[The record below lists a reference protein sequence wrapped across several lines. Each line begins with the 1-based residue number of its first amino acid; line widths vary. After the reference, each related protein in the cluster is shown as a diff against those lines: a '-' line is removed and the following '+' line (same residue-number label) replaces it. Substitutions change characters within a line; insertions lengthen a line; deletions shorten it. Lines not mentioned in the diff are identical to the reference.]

1 VRSWGWRVTAN
12 LTGRA
17 CRCAPHAMSTRR
29 PSLRLRRWRVLA
41 GSALAVAAV
50 VAALTVPGAWGSD
63 GEPAAYTKAVLH
75 DEAQG
80 ISGRFR
86 ADVAPTSAP
95 VTTTAPPTTVATTA
109 PAPTTTTLPEYVG
122 PGGTSA
128 WARGDHV
135 DVFDEPGGTEPAR
148 TFANPARFGAPL
160 VFLVAEQRDDGW
172 LHVWLPERPN
182 RGQGWIQTHQ
192 VQLVRN
198 DWRVTVDISD
208 HHMVVTKGS
217 DTIYDETVATGQA
230 AFPTPTG
237 SFYVT
242 AVLWTDNPG
251 GAYGP
256 AAIALSAFSDVLTE
270 FGGGDGQVALHGTN
284 QPNSIG
290 RDASHGCVRLPNEVD
305 AGLASQIPLGT
316 PVEIVE

>member
-1 VRSWGWRVTAN
+1 
-12 LTGRA
+12 
-17 CRCAPHAMSTRR
+17 MSTR
-29 PSLRLRRWRVLA
+29 LVTVFQRRGRTLA
-41 GSALAVAAV
+41 GIVLAVATV
-50 VAALTVPGAWGSD
+50 VAALTAAQAWGSD
-63 GEPAAYTKAVLH
+63 AEQATLTKAVLH
-75 DEAQG
+75 DEAEG

-86 ADVAPTSAP
+86 ADVVPTTAP
-95 VTTTAPPTTVATTA
+95 VTTTTAPVATTTTV
-109 PAPTTTTLPEYVG
+109 PAATTTTLPEYVG

-128 WARGDHV
+128 WARFDHV
-135 DVFDEPGGTEPAR
+135 DVFDEAGGTEPAR
-148 TFANPARFGAPL
+148 ALANPARFGAPL

-182 RGQGWIQTHQ
+182 RGQGWIRTDQ
-192 VQLVRN
+192 VQLIRN
-198 DWRVTVDISD
+198 DWRVTVDTSD
-208 HHMVVTKGS
+208 HRMVVTKGS
-217 DTIYDETVATGQA
+217 DVVYDETVATGA
-230 AFPTPTG
+230 PAYPTPEGT
-237 SFYVT
+237 FFVT

-256 AAIALSAFSDVLTE
+256 AAIALSAFSDVLTD

>member
-1 VRSWGWRVTAN
+1 
-12 LTGRA
+12 
-17 CRCAPHAMSTRR
+17 MSTR
-29 PSLRLRRWRVLA
+29 PPNPRLRRQRVLT
-41 GSALAVAAV
+41 GTVVVVAAV
-50 VAALTVPGAWGSD
+50 VAALGVTGAWGRDD
-63 GEPAAYTKAVLH
+63 GHAALTKAVLH

-80 ISGRFR
+80 VSGRFR
-86 ADVAPTSAP
+86 ADVVP
-95 VTTTAPPTTVATTA
+95 TTAPITAPTATTVPRTTASTA
-109 PAPTTTTLPEYVG
+109 PAPTSTTLPEYVG

-128 WARGDHV
+128 WARFDHV
-135 DVFDEPGGTEPAR
+135 DVFDEAGGTVPAR

-160 VFLVAEQRDDGW
+160 VFLVDEQRDDGW

-182 RGQGWIQTHQ
+182 RSQGWIRTDQ
-192 VQLVRN
+192 VQLIRN
-198 DWRVTVDISD
+198 DWKVTVDRSD

-217 DTIYDETVATGQA
+217 DVVYDETVATGA
-230 AFPTPTG
+230 PAYPTPTG
-237 SFYVT
+237 TFYVT

-284 QPNSIG
+284 QPSSIG
-290 RDASHGCVRLPNEVD
+290 RDSSHGCVRLPNEVD

>member
-1 VRSWGWRVTAN
+1 
-12 LTGRA
+12 
-17 CRCAPHAMSTRR
+17 MSTRLVT
-29 PSLRLRRWRVLA
+29 LRQRRGRVLA
-41 GSALAVAAV
+41 GLVLAVAAV
-50 VAALTVPGAWGSD
+50 VAAVTLPGAWGTD
-63 GEPAAYTKAVLH
+63 GDHGALTKAVLH

-80 ISGRFR
+80 VAGQFR
-86 ADVAPTSAP
+86 ADVGPTTAP
-95 VTTTAPPTTVATTA
+95 VTTTTIPPVATTETTA

-135 DVFDEPGGTEPAR
+135 DVFDEAGGTEPAR

-160 VFLVAEQRDDGW
+160 VFLVDEQRDDGW

-182 RGQGWIQTHQ
+182 RGQGWIRTDQ

-198 DWRVTVDISD
+198 DWKVTVDISD
-208 HHMVVTKGS
+208 HHMVVTKG
-217 DTIYDETVATGQA
+217 DETVYDETVATGA
-230 AFPTPTG
+230 PAYPTPAGT
-237 SFYVT
+237 FYVT
-242 AVLWTDNPG
+242 AVLWTNNPS

-256 AAIALSAFSDVLTE
+256 AAIALSAFSDVLTD

-290 RDASHGCVRLPNEVD
+290 RSSSHGCVRLPNEVD

-316 PVEIVE
+316 PVEIVD